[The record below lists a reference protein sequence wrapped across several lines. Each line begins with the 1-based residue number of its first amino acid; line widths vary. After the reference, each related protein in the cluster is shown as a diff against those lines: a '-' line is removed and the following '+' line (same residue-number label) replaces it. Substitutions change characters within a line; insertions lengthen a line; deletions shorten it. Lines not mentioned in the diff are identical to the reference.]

1 MDANAMIEEYLAG
14 PEMLRRAIEGM
25 SSAQLTARP
34 IAGKWSTLEIVCHI
48 ADYEPIY
55 ADRMKRVIA
64 EERPKIPAGDP
75 DEFAR
80 RLAYHDRDLEEE
92 LRLIEVVRG
101 QLARILRTLRADDF
115 ERVGIHSVDGPLTLQ
130 ALLKRIT
137 NHIPHHLEFVAE
149 KRRALGC
156 A

>member
-14 PEMLRRAIEGM
+14 PETLRRAIEGM
-25 SSAQLTARP
+25 SSEQLTARP

-64 EERPKIPAGDP
+64 EERPNIPAGDP

-92 LRLIEVVRG
+92 LCLIEVVRG
-101 QLARILRTLRADDF
+101 QLARILRTLEADDF

-156 A
+156 G